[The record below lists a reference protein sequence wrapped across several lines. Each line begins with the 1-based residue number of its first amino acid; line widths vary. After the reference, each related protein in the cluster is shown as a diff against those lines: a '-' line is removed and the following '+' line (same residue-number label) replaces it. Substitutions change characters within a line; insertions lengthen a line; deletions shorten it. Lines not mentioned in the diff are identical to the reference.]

1 MGVGGRDRILLDDE
15 DTLAKEV
22 GKDGDAV
29 GFRDEHG
36 DVGCRGV
43 EKRLDMRAL
52 IVFFTRKHEK
62 RNYYE
67 AKLVARDR
75 GNGHEIGL
83 PLFGYLNSKMY

>member
-15 DTLAKEV
+15 DTLTEEV
-22 GKDGDAV
+22 GEDGDAV

-62 RNYYE
+62 RKYYE
-67 AKLVARDR
+67 AERRGEAMAMRLVY
-75 GNGHEIGL
+75 
-83 PLFGYLNSKMY
+83 LFSVT